1 MFFTFFFGR
10 THPSLPQPNNSQMV
24 TGYVRCWISFHIH
37 TNKAAPQLLLNN
49 LTFGQILLVNY
60 LVSISFAET
69 NQPFLF
75 ISFATR
81 FATLWTFLRLM
92 WPFQVV
98 FTSSFITEIVF
109 LYFILQFLGPRTF
122 IDVIFVCFASLCSLV
137 IWRRFRNEVSLW
149 TWKPVWFIPL
159 VHWIGTSLFVS
170 LLGLFVSHL

>member
-1 MFFTFFFGR
+1 MFFNNFFLAHPPLPPPTQQQSNGNKLGSMLDFGP
-10 THPSLPQPNNSQMV
+10 HPHKQGSSA
-24 TGYVRCWISFHIH
+24 TAF
-37 TNKAAPQLLLNN
+37 K
-49 LTFGQILLVNY
+49 LLVNC
-60 LVSISFAET
+60 LVSIYFAKT
-69 NQPFLF
+69 NQPSLF
-75 ISFATR
+75 ISFAAR

-98 FTSSFITEIVF
+98 FTNSFITEIVF

-149 TWKPVWFIPL
+149 TWKPVWFVPL
-159 VHWIGTSLFVS
+159 VHLIGTSLFVS